1 MYTVDVGLGISAV
14 NEVLESLEMGII
26 KDVIGQHRII
36 LSKNIMNYYQSQIDS
51 TSKAGIVFSNY
62 IASIAGTNTKA
73 CLCSPNENYSDVKEE
88 IVALVMQTPLKVL
101 ISDET
106 EFANYKI
113 RKIDLTTIDDIKS
126 KNLEHQFN
134 WYVFPVTKDA
144 EEKEACNDYIKWL
157 RRLFMNEPI
166 ITIVDPYLL
175 GQFNLRCFIDS
186 LLPVIPIET
195 EIIIY
200 SDIENSLQTVLDR
213 ETGKKSRV
221 DYHVEAEKII
231 NELNESNRKISINW
245 CSGNMHDRYIVLS
258 NCEID
263 LSNSLNVLQK
273 DGSFSKSCRFYVTK
287 EKRTLPKTI
296 DQVLIDKKY

>member
-1 MYTVDVGLGISAV
+1 MYTVDVGLGFSAV

-36 LSKNIMNYYQSQIDS
+36 LNKNIINYYQSQIDS
-51 TSKAGIVFSNY
+51 TSKAGTVFLNY

-73 CLCSPNENYSDVKEE
+73 CVCPPNENYSDVREE
-88 IVALVMQTPLKVL
+88 IIALVMQTPLKVL
-101 ISDET
+101 ISDEK

-144 EEKEACNDYIKWL
+144 EEKEECNDYIKWL
-157 RRLFMNEPI
+157 RRMFMNEPI

-175 GQFNLRCFIDS
+175 ERFNLKSFIES
-186 LLPVIPIET
+186 LLPAIPIET

-200 SDIENSLQTVLDR
+200 SDKR
-213 ETGKKSRV
+213 KV
-221 DYHVEAEKII
+221 DHHVEAEKII
-231 NELNESNRKISINW
+231 DELNKNNRKISINW

-263 LSNSLNVLQK
+263 LSNSLNVLHK
-273 DGSFSKSCRFYVTK
+273 DGNFSKSCRFYVTK

-296 DQVLIDKKY
+296 EQVFLDKKY